1 MFQLDDQFLQS
12 VGLGDLPEDQKEAF
26 LQHTYETLEERVGTR
41 LADSLSDEQ
50 LQEFESFAAQDEEKT
65 YAWLNANAADYLQH
79 EEYKQLASSAPEGT
93 PPLIVAAE
101 YASIRW
107 LEVNSPN
114 YRDVVAEELN
124 KLKQEII
131 ASRDHIGDQPATA
144 PQNGPPPSQPQPLA
158 DDNDVEDHQDDQLR
172 PAA

>member
-50 LQEFESFAAQDEEKT
+50 LQEFESFANQDEEKT
-65 YAWLNANAADYLQH
+65 YGWLSAHAPDYTTH
-79 EEYKQLASSAPEGT
+79 EEYKQLAESAPEGT
-93 PPLIVAAE
+93 PPLVIAAE
-101 YASIRW
+101 YASIKW
-107 LEVNSPN
+107 LELNSPN

-124 KLKQEII
+124 KLRDEII
-131 ASRDHIGDQPATA
+131 ASRDHIGDQTSSEDGPNTQENGTA
-144 PQNGPPPSQPQPLA
+144 DTVSGAQDQNRSA
-158 DDNDVEDHQDDQLR
+158 S
-172 PAA
+172 

>member
-12 VGLGDLPEDQKEAF
+12 VGLGDLPADQKEAF

-131 ASRDHIGDQPATA
+131 ASRDHIGDQPAAA
-144 PQNGPPPSQPQPLA
+144 PQNGPPPSQQRQPVA
-158 DDNDVEDHQDDQLR
+158 DDDNQDDQLR